1 MRVQTS
7 DSMSLP
13 QPITAE
19 PLSDAALIAAWRDG
33 DERAAAALVERHA
46 RPLARFLAGA
56 GALDADLDDV
66 VQETFIRAFRSVDRF
81 RGQCQFRTWLLTI
94 GGNVLKDFGR
104 RAARRRVLPLD
115 EAVGDARGDPHE
127 HAEASES
134 EALLAAGLQKLPR
147 LQREVFLLRAQH
159 GMEYDDIAAALG
171 TTSGA
176 ARVHSHHA
184 VKRLREQPVRRIKW
198 AQPTWLRVAA
208 ALVVVVGGGLVLR
221 QLTPG
226 PDSRVSQHAH
236 LVADDLGD
244 LSTDELRD
252 VLSSFD
258 QLVSSDSV
266 AVPDSTTDLR
276 QLDPQQ
282 LRAVLRSLEG

>member
-115 EAVGDARGDPHE
+115 EAVRDARGDPHE

-147 LQREVFLLRAQH
+147 LQREVFLLRAQQ

-176 ARVHSHHA
+176 ARVHYHHA
-184 VKRLREQPVRRIKW
+184 VKRLKEIVK
-198 AQPTWLRVAA
+198 
-208 ALVVVVGGGLVLR
+208 
-221 QLTPG
+221 
-226 PDSRVSQHAH
+226 
-236 LVADDLGD
+236 
-244 LSTDELRD
+244 
-252 VLSSFD
+252 
-258 QLVSSDSV
+258 
-266 AVPDSTTDLR
+266 
-276 QLDPQQ
+276 
-282 LRAVLRSLEG
+282 